1 MTELHEALL
10 KAREDFKREIDK
22 SLTVEQLRE
31 LKVVYFGKKGLITSL
46 QKILGKLTPDQR
58 PEAGKMI
65 NEVKEEISSALER
78 LTATALAERREAE
91 ELAAFVDVTQ
101 PSRGALVGSTHP
113 VVQVTFDVL
122 EVLTNLGFRV
132 ASGPEIETDYYCFEA
147 LNIPKHHPARDM
159 QDTFYLPDGRVL
171 RTHTSPV
178 QIRSMLKWGA
188 PLRVACPGRV
198 YRKDSDPTHSP
209 MFHQVE
215 GLVVDKGI
223 SLSHL
228 KGCLEAMV
236 TGVFGKQLKA
246 RYRASYFPFTEPSIE
261 MDVECFS
268 CGGSDPHC
276 RVCKGTGWLE
286 IGGMG
291 MVHPKV
297 LEAGGVDP
305 QEYTGFAWGMG
316 LDRIAM
322 LKYGLSDLRALFD
335 GDVNYLTSWSD
346 GTCC

>member
-1 MTELHEALL
+1 MTELNQ
-10 KAREDFKREIDK
+10 
-22 SLTVEQLRE
+22 SLEQLRAE
-31 LKVVYFGKKGLITSL
+31 FEQGLAQCATLEQLKDLKVHFFGKKGQMTNI
-46 QKILGKLTPDQR
+46 QKVMGKLSPEER
-58 PEAGKMI
+58 PLAGKAI
-65 NEVKEEISSALER
+65 NEVKDDLTGRIDGAIEE
-78 LTATALAERREAE
+78 ATQRARDAA
-91 ELAAFVDVTQ
+91 ELAAYVDVTQ
-101 PSRGALVGSTHP
+101 PAWGAAVGAAHP
-113 VVQVTFDVL
+113 VMQVTFDVL
-122 EVLTNLGFRV
+122 EVLTNLGFTV

-178 QIRSMLKWGA
+178 QIRSMLQWGA

-215 GLVVDKGI
+215 GLVIDENI
-223 SLSHL
+223 SLSDL

-236 TGVFGKQLKA
+236 SAVFGKKLNA

-261 MDVECFS
+261 MDVECFACS
-268 CGGSDPHC
+268 GNDPDC

-297 LEAGGVDP
+297 LEAGGIDP
-305 QEYTGFAWGMG
+305 KKYRGFAWGMG

-322 LKYGLSDLRALFD
+322 LKYGLTDLRALFD
-335 GDVNYLTSWSD
+335 GDVNYLTSWSE
-346 GTCC
+346 

>member
-1 MTELHEALL
+1 MSSIKEELSKLREDYQKAFEAAGTLEAL
-10 KAREDFKREIDK
+10 RD
-22 SLTVEQLRE
+22 
-31 LKVVYFGKKGLITSL
+31 LKVTFFGKKGAMTQIQRVLGTLS
-46 QKILGKLTPDQR
+46 QDERPAAGKL
-58 PEAGKMI
+58 I
-65 NEVKEEISSALER
+65 NDVKNE
-78 LTATALAERREAE
+78 LTAHLEDQIATLTRRAMEAA
-91 ELAAFVDVTQ
+91 ELADFIDVTQ
-101 PSRGALVGSTHP
+101 PARGERQGAFHP
-113 VVQVTFDVL
+113 VAQVTFDVL

-132 ASGPEIETDYYCFEA
+132 AMGPEVETDYYCFEA

-178 QIRSMLKWGA
+178 QIRAMQRWGA

-215 GLVVDKGI
+215 GLVVDRGI
-223 SLSHL
+223 SLAHL

-236 TGVFGKQLKA
+236 QGVFGKNLKA

-261 MDVECFS
+261 MDVECFACS
-268 CGGSDPHC
+268 GGNHQC

-297 LEAGGVDP
+297 LEAGGIDP
-305 QEYTGFAWGMG
+305 TVYTGFAWGMG

-335 GDVNYLTSWSD
+335 GDANYLSSGRD
-346 GTCC
+346 C